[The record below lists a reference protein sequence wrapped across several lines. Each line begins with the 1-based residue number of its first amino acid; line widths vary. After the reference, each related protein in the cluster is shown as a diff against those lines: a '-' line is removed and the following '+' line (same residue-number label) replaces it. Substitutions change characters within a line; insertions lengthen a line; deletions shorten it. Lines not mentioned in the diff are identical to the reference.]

1 MNRLKTKIKDFL
13 SNAWD
18 EIDYALRRLCG
29 RPTPMKRFL
38 TVLIIGSALAVAN
51 IYFVVSSIYS
61 MGKHD
66 AEIKFMELK
75 HIESLKL
82 QQKQDSINI
91 LNHKQYEYDKS
102 R

>member
-1 MNRLKTKIKDFL
+1 MKIKTVITEYL
-13 SNAWD
+13 HKLW
-18 EIDYALRRLCG
+18 ERIDYGIRWACYGISPAG
-29 RPTPMKRFL
+29 R
-38 TVLIIGSALAVAN
+38 LIIALTFFLLYGILA
-51 IYFVVSSIYS
+51 IYVTVSSIYN

-91 LNHKQYEYDKS
+91 LNYK
-102 R
+102 